1 MQFWDFHTH
10 QARSTEAI
18 QNAVWDQ
25 IPLTGYFSLG
35 FHPWFLEENW
45 REYFRKS
52 EQLATSENRLLAIG
66 EAGFDR
72 LRGPELDLQKAAF
85 SAQANLAYS
94 MEIPLILHC
103 VKSHDLLLEYLKKTK
118 KLPFIIWHGWNLK
131 PELAKQLLDFPVCFS
146 FGRHLLSPESNA
158 AKWLEDC
165 PRDRI
170 FLETDDSRLEID
182 SIYQAASLILRLPV
196 EEIAELTVANWNR
209 ISKRKINE

>member
-10 QARSTEAI
+10 QARSTGAI

-45 REYFRKS
+45 QEHYRKL
-52 EQLATSENRLLAIG
+52 EQLATSEKRLLAIG

-72 LRGPELDLQKAAF
+72 IKGPELDLQKAAF
-85 SAQANLAYS
+85 TAQAQLAYS
-94 MEIPLILHC
+94 LEIPLILHC
-103 VKSHDLLLEYLKKTK
+103 VKAHDLLLEFLKTNRY
-118 KLPFIIWHGWNLK
+118 PPSIIWHGWNLK

-158 AKWLEDC
+158 TKWLEDC

-170 FLETDDSRLEID
+170 FLETDDSAVEIG
-182 SIYQAASLILRLPV
+182 SVYQAASLILRLPV
-196 EEIAELTVANWNR
+196 EEVPELTLANWNR